1 MHSKFYLTDEE
12 INMIIRS
19 YRFEIERNKFS
30 IQKHIK
36 SRNHLEE
43 DDERYA
49 TKQKL
54 YQRLIDNCN
63 RDIEQA
69 KKRISELENIEGDR
83 VFYSD

>member
-1 MHSKFYLTDEE
+1 MHSQFYLTDEE
-12 INMIIRS
+12 INMVIRS

-30 IQKHIK
+30 IRKHIK
-36 SRNHLEE
+36 SLNRLEE
-43 DDERYA
+43 DDDRYA

-69 KKRISELENIEGDR
+69 EKRISELENFEGGI
-83 VFYSD
+83 FYTD